1 MFSSFENEIVRELV
15 NCRGSL
21 KYSVC
26 SLFNNNQLAEVDYRA
41 QEGVSGI
48 NISEKFLSQELVDL
62 THKDGKTIGVWF
74 GAASCKED

>member
-48 NISEKFLSQELVDL
+48 NISEKFLSQELVD
-62 THKDGKTIGVWF
+62 
-74 GAASCKED
+74 